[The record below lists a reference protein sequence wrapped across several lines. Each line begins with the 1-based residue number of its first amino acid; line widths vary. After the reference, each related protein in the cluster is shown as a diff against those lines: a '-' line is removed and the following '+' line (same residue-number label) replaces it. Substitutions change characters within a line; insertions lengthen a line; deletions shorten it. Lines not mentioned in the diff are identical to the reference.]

1 MGLRRDPRSGRD
13 RCYLR
18 ALAGEQD
25 QATLNVYDA
34 AEQLVEVRKPSVVV
48 KAERR
53 GPVAPDDLTLI
64 RRLEE
69 GVPVNPEA
77 PALLAEW
84 EGGNSAYI
92 AFG

>member
-1 MGLRRDPRSGRD
+1 MREP
-13 RCYLR
+13 
-18 ALAGEQD
+18 
-25 QATLNVYDA
+25 T
-34 AEQLVEVRKPSVVV
+34 VVV